1 MLIKSNTD
9 SVKQLKSNGKPRK
22 CISLGNLS
30 GACTSHYGYVKVEIS
45 KREER

>member
-9 SVKQLKSNGKPRK
+9 SVKQLKSNRKPRK
-22 CISLGNLS
+22 CISLENLS
-30 GACTSHYGYVKVEIS
+30 GARTSHYGYVKVENS